1 MSTPSPLSTHIF
13 ALAPKVLRSGH
24 GVTWLSYLGLDEQ
37 QKAAE
42 FRSADDATN
51 FAAQHAL
58 MRAIAATA
66 LDVRP
71 TKASEIPVDRT
82 CKICG
87 ESLEHGKP
95 RISGVNVNMARSN
108 GMAVGAFINN
118 DMTDGAL
125 LLGVDIERLRGGLLE
140 SFDQVLLTDAEQER
154 MSLLSED
161 SARIFRLLLWNA
173 KEAVL
178 KATGHGLPAGLQNV
192 SIDCTD
198 LPQQIETIDRFSTR
212 ARLAL
217 EGTRAL
223 DFWIRWHQLE
233 EYFIAVATSQPLDS
247 QVHQV
252 STPLELKRL
261 MSSLKRCETQN
272 LRE

>member
-13 ALAPKVLRSGH
+13 ALAPEVLRSGH
-24 GVTWLSYLGLDEQ
+24 GVNWLSYLGLEEQ
-37 QKAAE
+37 QRAAE

-82 CKICG
+82 CKICR
-87 ESLEHGKP
+87 ESFEHGKP
-95 RISGVNVNMARSN
+95 RIAGVNVNMARSN
-108 GMAVGAFINN
+108 GMVVGAFINN
-118 DMTDGAL
+118 DMTDGSL

-140 SFDQVLLTDAEQER
+140 SFDQVLLTDAEQEHLS
-154 MSLLSED
+154 SLAEA
-161 SARIFRLLLWNA
+161 SAHVFRLLLWNA

-192 SIDCTD
+192 TIDCAE
-198 LPQQIETIDRFSTR
+198 LPQQIEAIDGFSVR
-212 ARLAL
+212 ATLIL
-217 EGTRAL
+217 EEAPAQS
-223 DFWIRWHQLE
+223 FWVRWHQLE
-233 EYFIAVATSQPLDS
+233 EYFIAVATSQPLNS
-247 QVHQV
+247 RVHQV

-261 MSSLKRCETQN
+261 VNSLKR
-272 LRE
+272 